1 LAKTRYLAAKQR
13 FGTALLGDLL
23 WQWQATAGACHL
35 LRSPHRKL
43 NAKTI
48 GEAVLW
54 LSFSMHVKE

>member
-1 LAKTRYLAAKQR
+1 
-13 FGTALLGDLL
+13 L

-35 LRSPHRKL
+35 LWSPHRKL

>member
-1 LAKTRYLAAKQR
+1 LEAVPSQGGQVNAVAY
-13 FGTALLGDLL
+13 
-23 WQWQATAGACHL
+23 HL

>member
-1 LAKTRYLAAKQR
+1 
-13 FGTALLGDLL
+13 LGAVPSKGG
-23 WQWQATAGACHL
+23 QVNAGACHL

-54 LSFSMHVKE
+54 LSFSMHVKEEGDKP